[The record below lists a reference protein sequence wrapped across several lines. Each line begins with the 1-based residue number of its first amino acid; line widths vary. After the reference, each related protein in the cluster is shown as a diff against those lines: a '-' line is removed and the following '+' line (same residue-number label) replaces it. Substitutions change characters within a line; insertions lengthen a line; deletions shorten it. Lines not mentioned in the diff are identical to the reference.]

1 MGSRNLDGSII
12 TQSTNVIRVHS
23 QANTVK
29 LRDTST
35 NLETSSVVSSGI
47 DNTTP
52 LGAIVRFAPADMTL
66 VERNADHSIE
76 YEKFI
81 DSSGSLEHIVSRG
94 MGIHT
99 SISMRAVEASGT
111 SLGPMNTKTERK
123 VFFIDNDRNL
133 AAANQGDWTI
143 YDAGGNAVGEAAG
156 TTDVDITPHDT

>member
-12 TQSTNVIRVHS
+12 TQDANITRVHS

-35 NLETSSVVSSGI
+35 KLETASIASSGI

-52 LGAIVRFAPADMTL
+52 LGAVVRFAPDDMTL
-66 VERNADHSIE
+66 VERTADHTIE
-76 YEKFI
+76 YGKFI
-81 DSSGSLEHIVSRG
+81 DSGGNLEHVVTRG

-99 SISMRAVEASGT
+99 SVSMRAVEASGT
-111 SLGPMNTKTERK
+111 SLAPMGTKTERK

-133 AAANQGDWTI
+133 AAASQSDWTI
-143 YDAGGNAVGEAAG
+143 YDAGGIPIGEATG
-156 TTDVDITPHDT
+156 TTDVDSTPHDT